1 MAKTKVGDDAVAGAL
16 SKIELELGR
25 LKRSINPSLSGISD
39 IKVLEAGDSIN
50 QSCNGICSDLD
61 RFTGVSEVEVGRIV
75 TAAAKYNIEQLEAVS
90 SINLKEDFAYDSIN
104 QGCNGI
110 C

>member
-1 MAKTKVGDDAVAGAL
+1 MAKSEVGDEAVAGAL
-16 SKIELELGR
+16 SKIELEVGR
-25 LKRSINPSLSGISD
+25 LKNSISSSLSGISD
-39 IKVLEAGDSIN
+39 IKGLEAGDSIN

-61 RFTGVSEVEVGRIV
+61 RFSSISEAEVGQIV

-90 SINLKEDFAYDSIN
+90 AIDVKDDLAYDSIN